1 MNLGMSHLRTSQRSN
16 KPVGA
21 IPTYGVPPAY
31 FQMTGGIP
39 SGYQFT
45 TPFAVSLYNCV
56 MLPFPYPT
64 SMESER
70 AKQQAVVRVSRYSTA
85 TRSNRLLENPSS
97 MTDGYEPTEHPLFN
111 AMSNSKITI
120 Q

>member
-16 KPVGA
+16 KPDGV

-39 SGYQFT
+39 RGCQFT
-45 TPFAVSLYNCV
+45 TPFAVSLYNSV

-64 SMESER
+64 FMESER
-70 AKQQAVVRVSRYSTA
+70 AKQQPVVQVS
-85 TRSNRLLENPSS
+85 
-97 MTDGYEPTEHPLFN
+97 
-111 AMSNSKITI
+111 
-120 Q
+120 